1 MLKYELIYV
10 SIICWCNRNWKRKAV
25 AKVSW
30 WLLVQIIA
38 CEMDD
43 SKALLGVISVHQTEC
58 LM

>member
-1 MLKYELIYV
+1 MLKSEPIYV
-10 SIICWCNRNWKRKAV
+10 SITCWCNRNWKRKAV

-38 CEMDD
+38 CEMDV
-43 SKALLGVISVHQTEC
+43 SKAVLGVISVHQTEC